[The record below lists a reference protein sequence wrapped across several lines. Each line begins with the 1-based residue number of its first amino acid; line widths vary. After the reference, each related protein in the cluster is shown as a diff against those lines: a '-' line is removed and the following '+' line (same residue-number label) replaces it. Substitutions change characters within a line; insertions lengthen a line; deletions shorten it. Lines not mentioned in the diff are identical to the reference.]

1 MRPSTFSIVACD
13 LGKREWGV
21 AVASKFL
28 AVGAVVNWAQAEV
41 GAVATQALAR
51 VGYGPDG
58 LALLEQGKSADETLK
73 TLIQADDDRAERQ
86 VGIVDR
92 AGHAAAHTGQ
102 NCLDWAGHR
111 VGQGYTCQ
119 GNILTGPEVLEA
131 MVESFEASS
140 GELADRLLLAL
151 RAGDEAGGDKRGKQ
165 SAAVLVV
172 RKGGGYG
179 GDTDRYLDLR
189 VDDDPEPTQRLRELA
204 AMHHVFFKPAI
215 EPDFVRIEAEVA
227 QELQRLTRR
236 LGYYTGE
243 VNGDWDQASRESF
256 EELINNENL
265 EERWSQDQDPDL
277 IDRVA
282 LDYLRLRFSGED

>member
-1 MRPSTFSIVACD
+1 
-13 LGKREWGV
+13 
-21 AVASKFL
+21 VASKFL

-58 LALLEQGKSADETLK
+58 LALLKQGKSADETLK

-189 VDDDPEPTQRLRELA
+189 VDDDPEPAQRLRELA

>member
-1 MRPSTFSIVACD
+1 MRPSTFSIVASD

-51 VGYGPDG
+51 VGFGPDG
-58 LALLEQGKSADETLK
+58 LTLLEQGKSAGETLK
-73 TLIQADDDRAERQ
+73 TLLQADDDRAERQ

-92 AGHAAAHTGQ
+92 AGHAVAHTGQ
-102 NCLDWAGHR
+102 KCLEWAGHR
-111 VGQGYTCQ
+111 VGQGYSCQ

-140 GELADRLLLAL
+140 GELADRLLSAL
-151 RAGDEAGGDKRGKQ
+151 RAGDECGGDKRGKQ

-189 VDDDPEPTQRLRELA
+189 VDDGPEPTQRLQELVN
-204 AMHHVFFKPAI
+204 MHHVFFKPAV

-227 QELQRLTRR
+227 QELQRLIRR

-243 VNGDWDQASRESF
+243 VNGEWDQASRESF

-282 LDYLRLRFSGED
+282 LDYLRLRFSRED